1 MTEHHFTLVIDG
13 DVDAHIDD
21 LFEAGCDDATFGS
34 VDGTQYAEFD
44 READSLFHAIIS
56 AINDVESVDALHV
69 TRVEPNELVTLSEIA
84 TRLGRSRESVRLL
97 AAGRRGAAT
106 PRAGQRPFP
115 APASHLR
122 TRNKLW
128 RWTDVAV
135 WDGRISALDLTAS
148 RVLIAA
154 NAALELRNQ
163 STELPDDTARELA
176 DFAGA
181 TR

>member
-1 MTEHHFTLVIDG
+1 MTEHHYTLVIDG
-13 DVDAHIDD
+13 EVDAHIDE

-44 READSLFHAIIS
+44 READSLAHAILS
-56 AINDVESVDALHV
+56 AIGDVESVEGLRV

-84 TRLGRSRESVRLL
+84 TRLGRTRESVRLL
-97 AAGRRGAAT
+97 AAGKRGAD
-106 PRAGQRPFP
+106 FP

-128 RWTDVAV
+128 RWTDIAA
-135 WDGRISALDLTAS
+135 WDGRLSAADLVAS

-163 STELPDDTARELA
+163 ASNLPGDTARELA
-176 DFAGA
+176 GLAGGGG
-181 TR
+181 R